1 MNDRLVH
8 NCSQI
13 LCELLKGKIHVNN
26 LIKQTSIYKNYVFEA
41 NTILLENKLAIR
53 TIDERIHKQKEFI
66 ELTEMGHELAKIVE
80 SIAKFNK
87 CYLQLQNK
95 INENFNILEKG
106 NGKVIK
112 NKLLSRGWTNE
123 EIKHYADFALEVDEF
138 RKICPSQFINALFN
152 RYILFL
158 YKFRPKS
165 YVKDILITVIT
176 DGLINHFLADLK
188 EQESL
193 ITQSFSGAS
202 NDGIAKHANQAIS
215 KLHENNVEIF
225 RFISEY
231 TPPIQLNNRFITK
244 EAKNLLESF
253 FYVLKPNKEYLS
265 DYIKSCRHFLRKIV
279 NNERRMEMLAF
290 YEELN
295 RSG

>member
-1 MNDRLVH
+1 
-8 NCSQI
+8 
-13 LCELLKGKIHVNN
+13 
-26 LIKQTSIYKNYVFEA
+26 
-41 NTILLENKLAIR
+41 LLENKLAIR
-53 TIDERIHKQKEFI
+53 TIDEKIHKQKEFI
-66 ELTEMGHELAKIVE
+66 ELTEMGHELAKIIE
-80 SIAKFNK
+80 SIDKFNK
-87 CYLQLQNK
+87 CYFQLQNK

-123 EIKHYADFALEVDEF
+123 EIKHYADFAGEAYEF
-138 RKICPSQFINALFN
+138 RKFSFPYFINALVN
-152 RYILFL
+152 RHILFL
-158 YKFRPKS
+158 YKFRPNT

-176 DGLINHFLADLK
+176 DGLINYFLANLK

-202 NDGIAKHANQAIS
+202 NDVIAKHANQAIS
-215 KLHENNVEIF
+215 KLNENNVDIF

-231 TPPIQLNNRFITK
+231 TPPIQLNNRFINK
-244 EAKNLLESF
+244 EVKNLLESF
-253 FYVLKPNKEYLS
+253 FYVLKPDKEYFS
-265 DYIKSCRHFLRKIV
+265 DYIKSYRHYR
-279 NNERRMEMLAF
+279 NEKRMEMLAF